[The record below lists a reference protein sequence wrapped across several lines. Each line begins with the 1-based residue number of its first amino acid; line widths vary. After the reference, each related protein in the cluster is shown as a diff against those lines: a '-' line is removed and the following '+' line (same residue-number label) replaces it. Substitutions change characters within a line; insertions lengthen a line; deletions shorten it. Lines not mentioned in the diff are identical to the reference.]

1 MLEQVK
7 NITIKGGPFTE
18 KTSFDLF
25 PQRLNLLY
33 GRNGSGKSTIAKC
46 IRRLGKEDEGSGYS
60 AETNPSLSTVHAQHI
75 FVFDEEFVSSNFKM
89 DETGLSSI
97 VMLGKQ
103 VGLDEQLKELQL
115 EKKKQAKTKE
125 DCVKKLEIL
134 DDKKKPLSPLYHL
147 DIIKKKLSADGGWAE
162 KDKMIKGN
170 SIKSQVT
177 ESLVSEL
184 MALKQTTH
192 YSDLLKQ
199 FDEKFKTL
207 RNIKKGGRKLDVIP
221 SNVLFENIDNLEA
234 LMSRQVNEPH
244 LDSRDKAIIEL
255 VKTEYGAYLNQIHPV
270 FDNPQMKVCPLCLRP
285 IDKYDKEELFSK
297 IQQFFNKEVEEYKQ
311 ELQTVIDRLQQ
322 WKPVEIGDF
331 VQEIVGQETFD
342 IFRKYEL
349 EMQKVYSELQA
360 AFVERKNNVFGISTY
375 FKWFDVNTAQKNY
388 LVMLDKINAAVNHYN
403 REVEQE
409 KELVN
414 ELIRINRI
422 IAARQLRDD
431 FVKYRKQLT
440 EKSNCLNELKE
451 IEEKLQH
458 TDFEIAVI
466 FSKKAQVSIAL
477 DFINE
482 ALAYIFFNSKR
493 LVLENISGQY
503 RLKSNGKDVKP
514 GDVSTGERNAI
525 ALCYFFAKI
534 FEHHEKD
541 NRYKDEMLVV
551 LDDPIT
557 SFDKDNKVGMMTFL
571 RWQLS
576 EIYNGC
582 NTSKILIMS
591 HDLMTVFDIHKIF
604 QDINAKSQSLVFE
617 LKNKVLGTPKEFNDL
632 KSEYKKLMDDVFSLA
647 NGSSSDFTGIGNKMR
662 RIEEAYSTFVCNRG
676 FISLLHDDDF
686 LQKVP
691 PSKRRFYQNFMSRLV
706 LNSESHTEEKSYSL
720 ESFASLFSEEE
731 IRKTAKYLLML
742 FYYVDEFHL
751 KSYLGDN
758 FEVVKAWIDEDF

>member
-1 MLEQVK
+1 MLEQIK
-7 NITIKGGPFTE
+7 NISIKGGPFTE